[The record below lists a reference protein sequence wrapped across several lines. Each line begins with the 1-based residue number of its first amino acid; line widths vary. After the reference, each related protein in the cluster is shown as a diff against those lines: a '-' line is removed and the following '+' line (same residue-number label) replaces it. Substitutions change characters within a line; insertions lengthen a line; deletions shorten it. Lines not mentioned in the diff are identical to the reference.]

1 MPILLVWGEEGV
13 STMSILHTPRAKAL
27 LDEATVSPD
36 DVASCEGRLG
46 AFLERYLPLF
56 YRKEQREN
64 AGVVIRG
71 LLSDLERKT
80 CEPVAY
86 REGRARK
93 PIQFFVGRGL
103 WDDEKVMG
111 ELRRHV
117 TEDLADSDG
126 VIVFDPTSFPKKGT
140 HSVGVKR
147 QWCGRLG
154 KRENCQVGVFMAY
167 ATSKGHGPLDRR
179 LFLPKDWAEAP
190 ARRKECRVPEEV
202 EHRTKWRI
210 ALEMLDAHGGDIP
223 HGWIAGDD
231 EFGRPVAFRKG
242 LRERGERY
250 CLDVPCDTLV
260 RDLGRRRPPRRSKK
274 TRRREVPFVRV
285 DSWTKGLP
293 SSRWKRFKV
302 RDGEKGPIEVEAVET
317 RVRTKYQQ
325 RSGPEERLVVIR
337 SVEERPRVWYKL
349 SNAAPDVPL
358 AVLVRVHAERHRIE
372 QVFDEA
378 KGETGLAHYEV
389 RSWVGWH
396 HHMTLSLLA
405 LWFVTTEARRLG
417 GKIPRGDGA
426 AGEAGLLKAAS

>member
-1 MPILLVWGEEGV
+1 MSLLN
-13 STMSILHTPRAKAL
+13 TPAAKAL
-27 LDEATVSPD
+27 LDEATVSAD
-36 DVASCEGRLG
+36 DVATCEGRLA
-46 AFLERYLPLF
+46 AFLKRYLPLF
-56 YRKEQREN
+56 YRKEQRVN

-86 REGRARK
+86 REGRERK

-103 WDDEKVMG
+103 WDDDKVMG

-117 TEDLADSDG
+117 TEDLADPDG

-140 HSVGVKR
+140 HSAGVKR

-167 ATSKGHGPLDRR
+167 ATSKGHGPLDRQ
-179 LFLPKDWAEAP
+179 LFLPKDWAEDP

-202 EHRTKWRI
+202 ERRTKWRI
-210 ALEMLDAHGGDIP
+210 ALDMLDANGAGIP
-223 HGWIAGDD
+223 HGWIAGDED
-231 EFGRPVAFRKG
+231 FGRPQAFRKG
-242 LRERGERY
+242 LRERRKHY
-250 CLDVPCDTLV
+250 VLDVPCDTLM

-274 TRRREVPFVRV
+274 GRKREVPFVRV
-285 DSWTKGLP
+285 DGWTKGLTR
-293 SSRWKRFKV
+293 SRWKRFKV
-302 RDGEKGPIEVEAVET
+302 RDGEKGPIQVEAAET
-317 RVRTKYQQ
+317 RVRGKDG
-325 RSGPEERLVVIR
+325 RRVGPEERLVVIR
-337 SVEERPRVWYKL
+337 SVEEHPRAWYTL
-349 SNAAPDVPL
+349 SNAPPDVPL

-372 QVFDEA
+372 QVFEEA
-378 KGETGLAHYEV
+378 KGETGLADYEV

>member
-1 MPILLVWGEEGV
+1 
-13 STMSILHTPRAKAL
+13 MSILDTPRAKTL
-27 LDEATVSPD
+27 LDEATISAD
-36 DVASCEGRLG
+36 DVAGCEGRLA

-56 YRKEQREN
+56 YRKEQSEN

-86 REGRARK
+86 REGRSRK

-117 TEDLADSDG
+117 TEDLADPDG

-179 LFLPKDWAEAP
+179 LFLPKDWAEDP

-202 EHRTKWRI
+202 EHRTKWQI
-210 ALEMLDAHGGDIP
+210 ALDMLDAHGRGIP
-223 HGWIAGDD
+223 HGWIAGDN
-231 EFGRPVAFRKG
+231 EFGRVAAFRKG
-242 LRERGERY
+242 LRDRGERY
-250 CLDVPCDTLV
+250 VLDVPCDTLV
-260 RDLGRRRPPRRSKK
+260 RDLNARRPRRRKAGKGRKRAI
-274 TRRREVPFVRV
+274 PFQRV
-285 DSWTKGLP
+285 DAWVAGIRP
-293 SSRWKRFKV
+293 SRWKRFKV

-337 SVEERPRVWYKL
+337 SVEACPRVWYTL
-349 SNAAPDVPL
+349 SNAPSDVPL
-358 AVLVRVHAERHRIE
+358 AELVRVHAERHRVE

-426 AGEAGLLKAAS
+426 AGAAGLLKAAS

>member
-1 MPILLVWGEEGV
+1 MSLLDT
-13 STMSILHTPRAKAL
+13 SAAKAL
-27 LDEATVSPD
+27 LDEATLSAD
-36 DVASCEGRLG
+36 DVATCEGRLA

-86 REGRARK
+86 REGRERK
-93 PIQFFVGRGL
+93 PVQFFVGRGL
-103 WDDEKVMG
+103 WDDEKVMA

-117 TEDLADSDG
+117 TEDLADPDG

-179 LFLPKDWAEAP
+179 LFLPKDWAEDP

-210 ALEMLDAHGGDIP
+210 ALDMLDAHGGDIP
-223 HGWIAGDD
+223 HGWIAGDS
-231 EFGRPVAFRKG
+231 EFGRVAAFRKR
-242 LRERGERY
+242 LREGRGRY
-250 CLDVPCDTLV
+250 CLDVPCDTVV
-260 RDLGRRRPPRRSKK
+260 RDLEARPRRRRSRK
-274 TRRREVPFVRV
+274 TRRRAVPFRRV
-285 DSWTKGLP
+285 DAWMAGIRP
-293 SSRWKRFKV
+293 SRWKRFKV

-317 RVRTKYQQ
+317 RVRTKYEQ
-325 RSGPEERLVVIR
+325 RIGPEERLVAIR
-337 SVEERPRVWYKL
+337 SVEEHPRVWYTL
-349 SNAAPDVPL
+349 SNAPPDVPL
-358 AVLVRVHAERHRIE
+358 AELVRVHAERHRIE
-372 QVFDEA
+372 QVFEEA

-405 LWFVTTEARRLG
+405 LSFVTTEARRLG
-417 GKIPRGDGA
+417 GKITRGDGA
-426 AGEAGLLKAAS
+426 AGEAGLFKAAS

>member
-1 MPILLVWGEEGV
+1 
-13 STMSILHTPRAKAL
+13 MSILHTPEAKAL
-27 LDEATVSPD
+27 LGEATVSPD

-86 REGRARK
+86 REGRERK

-117 TEDLADSDG
+117 AEDLADPDG
-126 VIVFDPTSFPKKGT
+126 VIIFDPTSFPKKGT

-179 LFLPKDWAEAP
+179 LFLPKDWAEDR
-190 ARRKECRVPEEV
+190 ARRKECRVPGEV
-202 EHRTKWRI
+202 GHRTKWRI
-210 ALEMLDAHGGDIP
+210 ALDMLDANGGDIP
-223 HGWIAGDD
+223 HGWIAGDN
-231 EFGRPVAFRKG
+231 EFGRVGAFRKG
-242 LRERGERY
+242 LRDRGERY
-250 CLDVPCDTLV
+250 CLDVPCDTVV
-260 RDLGRRRPPRRSKK
+260 RDLNARRPRRKK
-274 TRRREVPFVRV
+274 AGKGRKREVPFRRV
-285 DSWTKGLP
+285 DAWVTGLAP
-293 SSRWKRFKV
+293 SRWKRFKV
-302 RDGEKGPIEVEAVET
+302 RDGEKGPIEVDAVET
-317 RVRTKYQQ
+317 RVRTKYEQ
-325 RSGPEERLVVIR
+325 RIGPEERLVVIR
-337 SVEERPRVWYKL
+337 SVEACPRVWYTL
-349 SNAAPDVPL
+349 SNAPSDVPL

-372 QVFDEA
+372 QVFEEA

-396 HHMTLSLLA
+396 HHMTLSLLT

-417 GKIPRGDGA
+417 GKIPRGDCA
-426 AGEAGLLKAAS
+426 AGAAGLLKAAS

>member
-1 MPILLVWGEEGV
+1 VSLLN
-13 STMSILHTPRAKAL
+13 TPTAKTL
-27 LDEATVSPD
+27 LDEATLSAD
-36 DVASCEGRLG
+36 DVASCEGRLA

-71 LLSDLERKT
+71 LLSNLERKT

-86 REGRARK
+86 REGRERK

-103 WDDEKVMG
+103 WDDDKVMG

-117 TEDLADSDG
+117 AEDLADPEG
-126 VIVFDPTSFPKKGT
+126 VIVFDPSGFPKKGE

-154 KRENCQVGVFMAY
+154 KIDNCQVGVFMAY

-179 LFLPKDWAEAP
+179 LFLPKDWAEDP
-190 ARRKECRVPEEV
+190 ARRKECRIPDEV
-202 EHRTKWRI
+202 GHRTKWRI
-210 ALEMLDAHGGDIP
+210 ALDMLDEHGGDIL
-223 HGWIAGDD
+223 HGWIAGDED
-231 EFGRPVAFRKG
+231 FGRAQAFRKG

-250 CLDVPCDTLV
+250 VLDVPCDTLV

-274 TRRREVPFVRV
+274 GKRRDVPFVRV
-285 DSWTKGLP
+285 DGWTKGLP
-293 SSRWKRFKV
+293 RSRWKRFKV

-317 RVRTKYQQ
+317 RVRTKYEQ
-325 RSGPEERLVVIR
+325 RIGPEERLVVIR
-337 SVEERPRVWYKL
+337 SVEEHPRVWYTL
-349 SNAAPDVPL
+349 SNAPPEVPL

-372 QVFDEA
+372 QMFEEA

-405 LWFVTTEARRLG
+405 LWFVTTEAARLG
-417 GKIPRGDGA
+417 GKITGGDRA